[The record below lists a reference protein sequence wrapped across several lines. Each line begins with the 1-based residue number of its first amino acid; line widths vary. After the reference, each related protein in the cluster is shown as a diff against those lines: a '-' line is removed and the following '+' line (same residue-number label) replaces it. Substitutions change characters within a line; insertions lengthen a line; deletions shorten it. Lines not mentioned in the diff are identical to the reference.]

1 VGRPGHCLSH
11 QEDGAVWKD
20 VCCRYNNAIIDT
32 NREQA
37 LEVVHTALAGGMKAE
52 EIVFQVVIPSIDTF
66 LNRAAAGDATLA
78 QHFLTAQIARD
89 VVDELLPLFEQ
100 APEPAGIV
108 VIGTPPGD
116 FHGLGKRIVTGCLK
130 AKMIEV
136 HDLGLN
142 IPAPKFVDAALE
154 HGAGVIAISS
164 MMIHTARGENGCLG
178 VRRILKERGLEDRL
192 KIVVGGA
199 PFGFDERLYLTV
211 GADAW
216 GENGLAAADIVLGLL
231 KEVSPV

>member
-1 VGRPGHCLSH
+1 MW
-11 QEDGAVWKD
+11 ED
-20 VCCRYNNAIIDT
+20 VCSRYNNAITDI
-32 NREQA
+32 NRAQA
-37 LEVVHTALAGGMKAE
+37 LAVVHTALAGGMKAE
-52 EIVFQVVIPSIDTF
+52 DMVFQVVIPSIDTF
-66 LNRAAAGDATLA
+66 LNRAAAGEASLA
-78 QHFLTAQIARD
+78 QHFLTAQIAWD

-100 APEPAGIV
+100 APDPAGIV

-130 AKMIEV
+130 AKMIQV

-142 IPAPKFVDAALE
+142 VSAEQFVDAALD
-154 HGAGVIAISS
+154 HDAGVIAISS

-192 KIVVGGA
+192 KIIVGGA
-199 PFGFDERLYLTV
+199 PFCFDDQLYRKV

-216 GENGLAAADIVLGLL
+216 SENGLSAAEVIIGLL
-231 KEVSPV
+231 REVASS